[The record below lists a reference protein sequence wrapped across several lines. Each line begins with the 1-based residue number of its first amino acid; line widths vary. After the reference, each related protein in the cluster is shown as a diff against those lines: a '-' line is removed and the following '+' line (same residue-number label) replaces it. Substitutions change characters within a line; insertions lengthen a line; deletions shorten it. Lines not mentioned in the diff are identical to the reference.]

1 MEKPGIFSRI
11 VFAVLALAFAAA
23 LLLAEAATVVNP
35 SRAWFLSLIGFCF
48 VPLVLICF
56 LLFITALFRRSRMA
70 WLLLLSL
77 VIAVFF
83 IGRTFRF
90 STPSAT
96 GQRGPSVMSYNVGL
110 FANAA
115 SGASSRLD
123 LADSVA
129 AYIRSV
135 GADVVC
141 LQEFYLPNSVNEKR
155 WLASRFPDYRAD
167 YYTLTGQNG
176 TAGCVTLSRYPVV
189 RKGKI
194 PFEGSTNM
202 ALYTDID
209 AGGEVFRIYNCHLQS
224 YNMSIPFIFSSV
236 RSEEKMEESGRK
248 FRRFILAR
256 AKQVDSLV
264 ADMKECQVRSFAV
277 GDFNEDLWGRGGGTI
292 KYNGKWEKI
301 DGGFAEG
308 FPRVREEVFDD
319 PLLLEEDKAFGG
331 MKPRRTFV
339 GPRYTGGVSDHLPVV
354 FIVYY

>member
-176 TAGCVTLSRYPVV
+176 TAGCVTLSRYPVI

-277 GDFNEDLWGRGGGTI
+277 GDFNDMPVSYTYSRLIKGRKDAFKMARRGFVGTFSALLRLMRI
-292 KYNGKWEKI
+292 DYILYPDGLDATSYAIDRVKYS
-301 DGGFAEG
+301 DHY
-308 FPRVREEVFDD
+308 
-319 PLLLEEDKAFGG
+319 PLLVSF
-331 MKPRRTFV
+331 KPFQ
-339 GPRYTGGVSDHLPVV
+339 
-354 FIVYY
+354 